1 MKKNYLPPELEV
13 DLFKFSNSSITTISD
28 PNMEIPDIEIDEDDE
43 F

>member
-1 MKKNYLPPELEV
+1 MKKYLSPEVEI

-28 PNMEIPDIEIDEDDE
+28 PNMEIPDIEIDDDDE